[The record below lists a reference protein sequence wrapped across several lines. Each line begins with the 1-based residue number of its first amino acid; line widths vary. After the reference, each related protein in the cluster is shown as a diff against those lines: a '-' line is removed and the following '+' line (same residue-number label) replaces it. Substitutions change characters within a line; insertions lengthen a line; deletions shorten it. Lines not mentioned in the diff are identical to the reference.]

1 MLSKSKILPPI
12 LSFFGTSCQNFR
24 LWPHSQPPPLDCLER
39 IFCQCGQLW
48 VLPFYKILPPG
59 ILCWLNLDW
68 KRWQKCAKSKFCPNV
83 GRQCNK
89 SSIRTTSILNISLKL
104 FLQVMASIRNVDAK
118 LSEQIKYLTQV
129 STGQAHEGSSYP
141 SQKVLQTAWHRYAHS
156 PDLSVVW
163 QK

>member
-1 MLSKSKILPPI
+1 MVGGNKIEMGSSRPAMSSSLLQISSPWNSVLAKFGLKKVTKMRQIQILP
-12 LSFFGTSCQNFR
+12 
-24 LWPHSQPPPLDCLER
+24 
-39 IFCQCGQLW
+39 QC
-48 VLPFYKILPPG
+48 
-59 ILCWLNLDW
+59 
-68 KRWQKCAKSKFCPNV
+68 
-83 GRQCNK
+83 RQCKCNK
-89 SSIRTTSILNISLKL
+89 SSIRINSRNISLKL

-156 PDLSVVW
+156 PELSVVW